1 MQERHSLPAM
11 LDKLYE
17 NQLALAAAVEELALW
32 IEVRADDADVAANV
46 RSALET
52 LDRNADFIN
61 STIAQLRTEVV
72 LQHQARDALAAETTK
87 AP

>member
-32 IEVRADDADVAANV
+32 IEVRADDADVASNV

-61 STIAQLRTEVV
+61 GSITHLRAEVV
-72 LQHQARDALAAETTK
+72 LQHQVKEAQELETAK
-87 AP
+87 AQ

>member
-32 IEVRADDADVAANV
+32 IEVRADDADVAGNV
-46 RSALET
+46 RSALDT

-61 STIAQLRTEVV
+61 GTIAQLRAEVV
-72 LQHQARDALAAETTK
+72 VQHQVEAASRSEAT
-87 AP
+87 PL